1 MITRAELQ
9 SCMVEV
15 LLATAGVRALALG
28 GSDATGRTDE
38 WSDLDLSVVVDDD
51 AIEATFERVE
61 AALLSLSPIRARLR
75 IPEPAWHGFSQE
87 FYALEDAPETL
98 MVDLALIPVSLPAER
113 RMLERERHGDCQ
125 VLHDPDGMLTAV
137 PLDRP
142 ALAERAAGHLATLRA
157 RTALF
162 AHMPQKAL
170 SRGHLAD
177 AVTAYQ
183 GFVLRPLIDVLR
195 LRHAP
200 ERYDFGAR
208 YLDRDLPAEVGARL
222 DRLCLPGDR
231 EQLAAAIAEGRGW
244 LAEELAA
251 FDAGDWSVA
260 L

>member
-9 SCMVEV
+9 ACLVGV
-15 LLATAGVRALALG
+15 LGTSPGVRALALG
-28 GSDATGRTDE
+28 GSDATGRTDG
-38 WSDLDLSVVVDDD
+38 WSDLDLSVVVEDE

-61 AALLSLSPIRARLR
+61 GALLRLSPIRARLR

-87 FYALEDAPETL
+87 FFALEDAPETL
-98 MVDLALIPVSLPAER
+98 MVDLALIPASLPAER
-113 RMLERERHGDCQ
+113 RMLERERHGDYQ
-125 VLHDPDGMLTAV
+125 VVLDPEGLFTAR

-142 ALAERAAGHLATLRA
+142 ALAERAAAHLASLRA
-157 RTALF
+157 RSALF
-162 AHMPQKAL
+162 GHMPQKAL
-170 SRGHLAD
+170 FRGHLAD

-183 GFVLRPLIDVLR
+183 GFVLRPLIDLLR

-208 YLDRDLPAEVGARL
+208 YLDRDLPAETGARL
-222 DRLCLPGDR
+222 DRLCLPGDP
-231 EQLAAAIAEGRGW
+231 EQLGLAIAEARGW

-251 FDAGDWSVA
+251 LDAGDWSVA